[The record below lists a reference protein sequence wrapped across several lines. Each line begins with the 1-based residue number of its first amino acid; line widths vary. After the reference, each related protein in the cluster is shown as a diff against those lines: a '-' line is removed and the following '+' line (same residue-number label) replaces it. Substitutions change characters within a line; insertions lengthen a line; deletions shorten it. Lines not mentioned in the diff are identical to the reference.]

1 MLDDALE
8 ESFNDIL
15 EDEKKADAEAV
26 VFSADDFMPLTGT
39 LAPPQEK
46 PPPLPAVPP
55 PDIIDVSLDDTV
67 DDHDTIS
74 DDEHLAHDEECHSWI
89 QSIHHHHF
97 SASLQSFYQNKTDA
111 DKININIAILHAH

>member
-15 EDEKKADAEAV
+15 EDEKKVATEAV
-26 VFSADDFMPLTGT
+26 VFSADDFIPLTGT

-55 PDIIDVSLDDTV
+55 PDIIDVSLDDT
-67 DDHDTIS
+67 IS
-74 DDEHLAHDEECHSWI
+74 D
-89 QSIHHHHF
+89 
-97 SASLQSFYQNKTDA
+97 
-111 DKININIAILHAH
+111 

>member
-55 PDIIDVSLDDTV
+55 PDIIDVSLDDEKAGRR
-67 DDHDTIS
+67 IS
-74 DDEHLAHDEECHSWI
+74 AKT
-89 QSIHHHHF
+89 
-97 SASLQSFYQNKTDA
+97 SF
-111 DKININIAILHAH
+111 LLLVHAE

>member
-15 EDEKKADAEAV
+15 EDEKKADAV

-74 DDEHLAHDEECHSWI
+74 DDEHLDDDEECR
-89 QSIHHHHF
+89 SIVHPLEHMGIT
-97 SASLQSFYQNKTDA
+97 SSTCSVRVYMPKYEV
-111 DKININIAILHAH
+111 INELPLVNM

>member
-15 EDEKKADAEAV
+15 EDEKKADAV

-74 DDEHLAHDEECHSWI
+74 DDEHLADDEECHSWI

-97 SASLQSFYQNKTDA
+97 SLSLQSFYQNKTDA